1 MSGDRQDAV
10 LLRVLTPER
19 VMFDAPVQWVQV
31 PLEDGMLGVWPGHAP
46 LIGALRRGEITVMKD
61 GTEQALPV
69 GPGVLLI
76 DETHCVILYTE
87 AVVPADDRDL
97 DALVDEMESTL
108 QETLSQAE
116 LDSIQEADR

>member
-1 MSGDRQDAV
+1 MSVEHRDAV

-46 LIGALRRGEITVMKD
+46 LIGALHGGEITVMRD
-61 GTEQALPV
+61 GAEQALPV

-87 AVVPADDRDL
+87 AAIPADARDL
-97 DALVDEMESTL
+97 DALVDEMESAL
-108 QETLSQAE
+108 EENFGLAE
-116 LDSIQEADR
+116 LESIQEGGS

>member
-1 MSGDRQDAV
+1 
-10 LLRVLTPER
+10 
-19 VMFDAPVQWVQV
+19 
-31 PLEDGMLGVWPGHAP
+31 MLGVWPGHAP